1 MEQGSGFFVFWYVWG
16 DISAGL
22 RPVTDRLFI
31 GVMSHF
37 VPVESTEVGGERWHG
52 CTVEHERVGKDS
64 ALKISQSLFGF
75 TRAAWVDNLLSY
87 DGEEGLVRWER
98 PEISIAE
105 TALLTTIRSFGR
117 EEVILVA
124 SSSRPDEQ
132 KFEVDV
138 ATVLSLH
145 ARASDPKFGEL
156 VEADGHCDAYARIR
170 RGLSEGLG

>member
-1 MEQGSGFFVFWYVWG
+1 MEKGSGFFGLWYVWG

-37 VPVESTEVGGERWHG
+37 VPLESTELGGDRWHG
-52 CTVEHERVGKDS
+52 CTVDHGSVNKDS
-64 ALKISQSLFGF
+64 ARQISQFLFGDD
-75 TRAAWVDNLLSY
+75 RVIWVDNLLAY
-87 DGEEGLVRWER
+87 DGEERVVRWQR

-105 TALLTTIRSFGR
+105 TALLTTIRFFGR
-117 EEVILVA
+117 EEVVLVA

-132 KFEVDV
+132 KFEVDLGS
-138 ATVLSLH
+138 VLSLH

-170 RGLSEGLG
+170 RGLSEDFG